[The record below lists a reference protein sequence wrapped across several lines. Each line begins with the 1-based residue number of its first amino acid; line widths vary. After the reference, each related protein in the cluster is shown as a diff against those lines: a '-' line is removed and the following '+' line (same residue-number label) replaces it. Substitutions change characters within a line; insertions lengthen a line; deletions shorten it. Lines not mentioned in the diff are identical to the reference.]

1 VQNDAAAVPPTC
13 PAGVSPTCHYA
24 DGGCVSACTFYA
36 ASSNPPSPGSCCD
49 YDGVPALCGDKICRP
64 GDAQSGLLA
73 TIILGAG
80 TLSKMPGV
88 ALTDRPAFTNAD
100 EIVRSAQPTT
110 GTAPKTLELI
120 QHAHA
125 PPDTWF
131 QLCPGG
137 AAPCSNSSPDPS
149 WPAPR
154 FGHSVVAVGFS
165 TVLVYGGMGCSKYVA
180 MKVNNKDSTRCTALK
195 LLDDLWEVNMMK
207 AVSGS
212 HDILSKLLT
221 SPSMPGLAGMTQ
233 VVLPGADHRVLM
245 LGGSDAFH
253 AATLIMQGTPSTID
267 GLFQVRDIEFRAG
280 KGSRTNLRLRELS
293 SNTMVQN
300 GTDAILFGGF
310 IGNSLSSAVF
320 KYDLAA
326 SSPTL
331 AFSPMMVLSQQAP
344 PARGFS
350 GLVKPDISTLVVFG
364 GYSGGTGLADM
375 WRFDIVSSS
384 WKNLFKEDRAD
395 PALPVPTAFNAM
407 AYFYTP
413 TKDLVLCAHGG
424 LQGGYKAGTSFRPGV
439 STEHQVSKN
448 AKYTLWEPSERKT
461 SQWDRVVTAGPPE
474 CCNPSDNVKQALCTQ
489 AGYAYPCP
497 ECCEPQARAMHSLA
511 YFSETNALLS
521 FGGVNEHGTALPDL
535 LDISMDITD
544 IGLPYEVRL
553 TNMAPIGEVAEADM
567 LADFKSI
574 FCKMFA
580 LVVLKLGG
588 WGPDGGTNEMQEIEN
603 TFALHFYGFK
613 YTPATKTFGMYARLS
628 GTKPPLVPIPIVD
641 GTKLSF
647 DVYSLWNVAMNWK
660 VGGSDPDHVPPA
672 RDAWISA
679 RNAMQTGAALRTSVF
694 NGTTLD
700 LDWCAEVD
708 CLPQSSALGIPGA
721 PLGDVAFVQTTFQDQ
736 ASCDSTQPASKCM
749 RGICMGNVAA
759 LRGAVSY
766 DGNDQ
771 LEYCYRDGSTSPYKF
786 TMCTDEPDFSC
797 SLPGPRHGHRAVTFT
812 VLGELLTLA
821 VFGGEATNLVPP
833 PPGSTSLSRLSSDTH
848 VLSFAGGLGMAT
860 WVKLWTSCD
869 DFVAGRPACP
879 APRRDP
885 AIAIMG
891 NSGGENGRLLV
902 FGGMGGANYRHGMYH
917 YLQGSSA
924 TARPVVYN
932 DLWYLDLAALDLDCV
947 EFGTCS
953 TVLVWNLIDVTG
965 SRPRT
970 GFGAGVL
977 LDPSDNLYIT
987 GGGDASLVVRDDLF
1001 VFQLRDPYFKHC
1013 SATGSALTRA
1023 MAGVKS
1029 VFYLQCMDAFM
1040 EPADGASFR
1049 VDIAGPVGMMPGIV
1063 SLGGGKYSCSYT
1075 PVTIGTYTLTIYVG
1089 RGGEKYQD
1097 LITGRDTEPSNNVL
1111 DDEFE
1116 KQCTYDAAGTL
1127 ACKSA
1132 QNPYLLTVVPASTS
1146 PDVTRALGSFLT
1158 LSTAGTAANFVIT
1171 AKDAFGNRRP
1181 GGDSITALMSL
1192 WQCNGKVITE
1202 KRDADECIRI
1212 GNLENPGSAPET
1224 GTVADNADGSFS
1236 TSYLIT
1242 RAGLYKLEIRVSGAL
1257 GVDSP
1262 FMLSIFT
1269 AEADKSLTYAY
1280 GILQGISAGVSSQLY
1295 VQTRDQFGNKIRAE
1309 ESVYALGEVNG
1320 GTEGIDFQVCRT
1332 VGSGAESEKCAGGD
1346 EYTAVGVTIQYSVGP
1361 DGNTNDPDTSEP
1373 YWGLYQ
1379 ITYFPFT
1386 EEIVQPRI
1394 LHFSKEDEED
1404 EPTAIQCYFDT
1415 SGIAPLRSLMDPG
1428 DDLANGCIDQVASFT
1443 RASILGLRGE

>member
-1 VQNDAAAVPPTC
+1 
-13 PAGVSPTCHYA
+13 
-24 DGGCVSACTFYA
+24 
-36 ASSNPPSPGSCCD
+36 
-49 YDGVPALCGDKICRP
+49 
-64 GDAQSGLLA
+64 
-73 TIILGAG
+73 
-80 TLSKMPGV
+80 
-88 ALTDRPAFTNAD
+88 
-100 EIVRSAQPTT
+100 
-110 GTAPKTLELI
+110 
-120 QHAHA
+120 
-125 PPDTWF
+125 
-131 QLCPGG
+131 
-137 AAPCSNSSPDPS
+137 
-149 WPAPR
+149 
-154 FGHSVVAVGFS
+154 VVAVGFS

-180 MKVNNKDSTRCTALK
+180 MKVNNKDATRCTALK
-195 LLDDLWEVNMMK
+195 LLNDLWEVNMMK

-221 SPSMPGLAGMTQ
+221 SPSLPGLAGMTQ

-253 AATLIMQGTPSTID
+253 AATVIMQGAPSTID
-267 GLFQVRDIEFRAG
+267 GLFQVCGIEFRAG

-300 GTDAILFGGF
+300 STDAILFGGF
-310 IGNSLSSAVF
+310 VGNSLSSAVF
-320 KYDLAA
+320 KYDLTA
-326 SSPTL
+326 SSPAL

-364 GYSGGTGLADM
+364 GYSGGRGLADM
-375 WRFDIVSSS
+375 WTFDIVSSS
-384 WKNLFKEDRAD
+384 WKNVFKEDRAD
-395 PALPVPTAFNAM
+395 PALPVPAAFNAM
-407 AYFYTP
+407 AYFYVSDG
-413 TKDLVLCAHGG
+413 KGGNDLVLCTYGG

-439 STEHQVSKN
+439 STEYQVSKN
-448 AKYTLWEPSERKT
+448 SKYTFWNFSERKT
-461 SQWDRVVTAGPPE
+461 SQWDRVVTFGPPE
-474 CCNPSDNVKQALCTQ
+474 CCNPSDNVKQDLCTQ
-489 AGYAYPCP
+489 AGYTFPCP
-497 ECCEPQARAMHSLA
+497 GCCEPEARAMHSLT
-511 YFSETNALLS
+511 YFSETDALLS
-521 FGGVNEHGTALPDL
+521 FGGVNEHGAALPDL
-535 LDISMDITD
+535 LEISMRTMDLA
-544 IGLPYEVRL
+544 LPFEVRL
-553 TNMAPIGEVAEADM
+553 TNMAPIGAVAEVDM

-574 FCKMFA
+574 FFKMFA
-580 LVVLKLGG
+580 LVVLQIG
-588 WGPDGGTNEMQEIEN
+588 GGTSGMQEIED
-603 TFALHFYGFK
+603 TFALHFYDFK
-613 YTPATKTFGMYARLS
+613 YTPATKTFGMYARFNN
-628 GTKPPLVPIPIVD
+628 GQKVPLPLAD
-641 GTKLSF
+641 GTKTTFGLIDSWF
-647 DVYSLWNVAMNWK
+647 VAMVCS
-660 VGGSDPDHVPPA
+660 VGGGDPSYVPLA

-679 RNAMQTGAALRTSVF
+679 RNEMQTGAAVRTSVF

-700 LDWCAEVD
+700 LDWCAQVA
-708 CLPQSSALGIPGA
+708 CMPRSAAMGIPGA
-721 PLGDVAFVQTTFQDQ
+721 PYGDVAFVQTTFQDQ
-736 ASCDSTQPASKCM
+736 ASCDSTLQKCM
-749 RGICMGNVAA
+749 RGICMGNVAG
-759 LRGAVSY
+759 LRGVASY
-766 DGNDQ
+766 DANGE
-771 LEYCYRDGSTSPYKF
+771 LEYCYRDVSTSSYSF
-786 TMCTDEPDFSC
+786 TMCTTDYSC

-812 VLGELLTLA
+812 VLGELLTHA
-821 VFGGEATNLVPP
+821 VFGGEATDLVPP

-848 VLSFAGGLGMAT
+848 VLSFAEGLGMAT
-860 WVKLWTSCD
+860 WVRLWTSCD
-869 DFVAGRPACP
+869 DLVAGRPACP

-885 AIAIMG
+885 AIAVMG

-902 FGGMGGANYRHGMYH
+902 FGGMGGSSYSHGMYH

-924 TARPVVYN
+924 TARTVVYN

-947 EFGTCS
+947 ELGTCS

-987 GGGDASLVVRDDLF
+987 GGGDASFVVRDDLV

-1023 MAGVKS
+1023 IAGVKS

-1040 EPADGASFR
+1040 QPADGASFR

-1063 SLGGGKYSCSYT
+1063 SLGGGKYTCSFT

-1116 KQCTYDAAGTL
+1116 KQCTYDAAGTF

-1132 QNPYLLTVVPASTS
+1132 QNPYRLTVVPASTS
-1146 PDVTRALGSFLT
+1146 PDVTRGLGTFLT
-1158 LSTAGTAANFVIT
+1158 LSTAGTAANFVII

-1192 WQCNGKVITE
+1192 WQCNGKVINDQT
-1202 KRDADECIRI
+1202 DADECIRI
-1212 GNLENPGSAPET
+1212 GNLETPGRAPET
-1224 GTVADNADGSFS
+1224 GTVTDNADGSYS

-1242 RAGLYKLEIRVSGAL
+1242 CAGLYKLEIRVSGAL

-1280 GILQGISAGVSSQLY
+1280 GILKGISAGVSSQLY

-1309 ESVYALGEVNG
+1309 ESLYPLGEVNG
-1320 GTEGIDFQVCRT
+1320 GTEGIDFQVCRNI
-1332 VGSGAESEKCAGGD
+1332 GSGAESEKCAGGN

-1386 EEIVQPRI
+1386 EETVQPRI
-1394 LHFSKEDEED
+1394 LHFSKEDEEE

-1428 DDLANGCIDQVASFT
+1428 DYLANGCIDQVACLTHTSLDGGVK
-1443 RASILGLRGE
+1443 ASRVVEVDDHMKGVFEYRRVSQFCLPIAGWVDQTFSSSCHMYACT